1 MSDIKTGK
9 NIFKAGKLI
18 KIDVK
23 YDDKIIDIK
32 IHGDFFLYPED
43 ALEKLQS
50 QLINTKINKQDIQNC
65 IDNILAKEKIEPF
78 GFTSEQLAEAI
89 IGACKD

>member
-1 MSDIKTGK
+1 MKSGK

-18 KIDVK
+18 KIDLK
-23 YDDKIIDIK
+23 YDEAIREIK

-43 ALEKLQS
+43 AIERLQQ
-50 QLINTKINKQDIQNC
+50 QLIGTSIDKQAIKER
-65 IDNILAKEKIEPF
+65 IDSILEREGIEPF

-89 IGACKD
+89 IGACKP

>member
-1 MSDIKTGK
+1 MKSGK

-18 KIDVK
+18 KIDLK
-23 YDDKIIDIK
+23 YDDAICEIK

-43 ALEKLQS
+43 SIDRLQE
-50 QLINTKINKQDIQNC
+50 QLIGTKIDKQLIKER
-65 IDNILAKEKIEPF
+65 IDTILEREGIEPF

-89 IGACKD
+89 IGACK

>member
-1 MSDIKTGK
+1 MKTGR

-18 KIDVK
+18 KIDLT
-23 YDDKIIDIK
+23 YDDKIRAIK

-43 ALEKLQS
+43 ALEKLQN
-50 QLINTKINKQDIQNC
+50 QLIDTSIDKQAIKKRIDDILTN
-65 IDNILAKEKIEPF
+65 EKIEPF

-89 IGACKD
+89 FGACKD

>member
-1 MSDIKTGK
+1 MTTMKEGK

-18 KIDVK
+18 KIDLR
-23 YDDKIIDIK
+23 YDTVIHEIK

-43 ALEKLQS
+43 GIETLQKKLIGTEINREKIKQKIDDILLQEKL
-50 QLINTKINKQDIQNC
+50 
-65 IDNILAKEKIEPF
+65 EPF

-89 IGACKD
+89 IGACK